1 MTETEVGA
9 TVKAVMLTDDM
20 AVAPKPMTAA
30 VATLAIAETEVGVAV
45 KAVIAVDRAVEFAV
59 AATVRA

>member
-20 AVAPKPMTAA
+20 AVAPKPMTAT
-30 VATLAIAETEVGVAV
+30 VAILDMADTEVGAAV
-45 KAVIAVDRAVEFAV
+45 KAVTAVDRAVEFAV